1 MDEPSVS
8 PHRVTQLLEQWS
20 HGDDAALAELT
31 PLGSPAA
38 SARPAAA
45 PYHNGKLA
53 SCFASSRVTIHE
65 SLVTI
70 PISAT
75 ESGEALESGVAS
87 VSK

>member
-1 MDEPSVS
+1 MLDICAF
-8 PHRVTQLLEQWS
+8 
-20 HGDDAALAELT
+20 G
-31 PLGSPAA
+31 A
-38 SARPAAA
+38 S
-45 PYHNGKLA
+45 LA
-53 SCFASSRVTIHE
+53 SHAGELASYFASYRVTIHE

>member
-1 MDEPSVS
+1 MERGYGYAFGLS
-8 PHRVTQLLEQWS
+8 
-20 HGDDAALAELT
+20 
-31 PLGSPAA
+31 
-38 SARPAAA
+38 A

-53 SCFASSRVTIHE
+53 SCFGSSRVTIHE

-75 ESGEALESGVAS
+75 ESGEGLESGVAS